1 MQRRGRVVRIVH
13 LVLRTLQVPSRPA
26 VERRDVRLCGV
37 GELALPCTTTTE
49 GVPNPHLHLAVEGR
63 LVLIY
68 RLEYGPVHAPRNI
81 VPHFEY
87 GRSFGRIVAID
98 LVGRVEICDSNQHGG
113 IIIPLAFRCYRRR
126 PVPAPG
132 RARVDTGVRA
142 DGLARHTRNR
152 LRSGDLLDHGLVVL
166 LHVEGHV
173 VLAVVDAEGED
184 GWYGRRPR
192 RRHGRRGGC
201 W

>member
-1 MQRRGRVVRIVH
+1 MG
-13 LVLRTLQVPSRPA
+13 LRCITQLSFSRP
-26 VERRDVRLCGV
+26 
-37 GELALPCTTTTE
+37 TTAKR
-49 GVPNPHLHLAVEGR
+49 VPNAHLHLAVEGR

-68 RLEYGPVHAPRNI
+68 RFEYRPVHAPRNI

-98 LVGRVEICDSNQHGG
+98 LVGRVEVRDRNENRR

-126 PVPAPG
+126 PIPAAR

-142 DGLARHTRNR
+142 DGLARHTRNGLSPR
-152 LRSGDLLDHGLVVL
+152 DLLDHGLVVL

-173 VLAVVDAEGED
+173 VLAVVDAEGEYS
-184 GWYGRRPR
+184 WYGRRPR
-192 RRHGRRGGC
+192 RGHGRRGGRR
-201 W
+201 

>member
-1 MQRRGRVVRIVH
+1 MRLRGITQ
-13 LVLRTLQVPSRPA
+13 LSFSRPTPTK
-26 VERRDVRLCGV
+26 RIPD
-37 GELALPCTTTTE
+37 
-49 GVPNPHLHLAVEGR
+49 PHLHLAVEGR

-68 RLEYGPVHAPRNI
+68 RFEYRPVHAPGHV
-81 VPHFEY
+81 VPDFKD
-87 GRSFGRIVAID
+87 RRRFRRVVAVD
-98 LVGRVEICDSNQHGG
+98 LVGRVEVRHRNEDRR

-126 PVPAPG
+126 PVPAAR

-142 DGLARHTRNR
+142 DGLARHARNG
-152 LRSGDLLDHGLVVL
+152 LSPGNLLDDRFIIL

-184 GWYGRRPR
+184 GWYGGRPR
-192 RRHGRRGGC
+192 RGHGRRRRR